1 MIWFFCCDTA
11 KMGYFWSFFAPREQ
25 NTSSMDFKFT
35 YVTLWGALQEYR
47 AQKQIPTDKTNCVV

>member
-1 MIWFFCCDTA
+1 
-11 KMGYFWSFFAPREQ
+11 MGYFWSFFAPREQ

-47 AQKQIPTDKTNCVV
+47 AQKQIPTNKTDCIV